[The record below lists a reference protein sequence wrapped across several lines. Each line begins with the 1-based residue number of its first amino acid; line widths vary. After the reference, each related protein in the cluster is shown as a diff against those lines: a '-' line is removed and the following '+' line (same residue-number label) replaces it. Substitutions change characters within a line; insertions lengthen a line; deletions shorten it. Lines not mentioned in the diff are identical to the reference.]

1 MKKFVLYNNESDSEP
16 VGVFD
21 EEMLN
26 NEHGFTDAD
35 IQEILNLD
43 ILETAVL
50 DMNNIVLRVWNG

>member
-1 MKKFVLYNNESDSEP
+1 MKKFVLYNHESELEP

-21 EEMLN
+21 ETMLN

-43 ILETAVL
+43 ILETVVL
-50 DMNNIVLRVWNG
+50 DMGNIVLRVWNG

>member
-21 EEMLN
+21 DTMLN

-50 DMNNIVLRVWNG
+50 DMNNIVLRVWDI

>member
-1 MKKFVLYNNESDSEP
+1 MKKFVLYNNESELEP

-21 EEMLN
+21 ETMLN

-43 ILETAVL
+43 ILETVVL
-50 DMNNIVLRVWNG
+50 DMGNIVLRVWNG